1 MGQDMFLLSLGQ
13 LSLLRES
20 MHQISTF
27 LTSLQNFGSVNCSA
41 IIVALHANKQRGQG
55 NFGDSKASVATRVVE
70 ACMSAFVP
78 EGTLL
83 LVMEA
88 MPLQQFPLTC
98 GKHEGS
104 RPPFRHPQRYPP
116 LADKLGKLFVMLQLQ
131 LVRNNMTRLG
141 YSPAQCIKAV
151 AILAVAQLP
160 DAFLPLVALKGME
173 VFKPTLQESW

>member
-1 MGQDMFLLSLGQ
+1 
-13 LSLLRES
+13 

-55 NFGDSKASVATRVVE
+55 NFGDSKVSVTTRVVE
-70 ACMSAFVP
+70 AFMSAFVP

-98 GKHEGS
+98 GKHGAVGHHFAIHNGTLLLQTS
-104 RPPFRHPQRYPP
+104 
-116 LADKLGKLFVMLQLQ
+116 LASYL
-131 LVRNNMTRLG
+131 
-141 YSPAQCIKAV
+141 
-151 AILAVAQLP
+151 
-160 DAFLPLVALKGME
+160 
-173 VFKPTLQESW
+173 